1 MKYKEVEKIRD
12 ESYKRG
18 IYLSV
23 FLFAVFI
30 VTSFSYKIFASN
42 SQYITDYDYFI
53 ALLSSAVAAFIVFLI
68 AILYLILKYL
78 CPKCHG
84 RWTYRAVNEIVV
96 DIVTKRIR
104 MPYSNREFVYKIQKC
119 IVEFECCNCL
129 HINSVLKTYRSRE
142 I

>member
-23 FLFAVFI
+23 FLFAVFM

-42 SQYITDYDYFI
+42 SQYMADYFI
-53 ALLSSAVAAFIVFLI
+53 ALLSSAVAAFVVFLI

-78 CPKCHG
+78 CPKCHV
-84 RWTYRAVNEIVV
+84 RWAYRAVNEIVV
-96 DIVTKRIR
+96 DIVIKHIRI
-104 MPYSNREFVYKIQKC
+104 PYSNKELVYKIQKC
-119 IVEFECCNCL
+119 IVEFKCCNCL